1 MLLIDLLKIFIKMSD
16 IIKTEKDLNL
26 MLSSMRALLG
36 EITPSLRSVSNE
48 LRGKTIIWQG
58 VFDSEATD
66 DDFELLSMASGEV
79 IAEYNDFSLEEIITR
94 IPYPNKMNHLKNL
107 VYLRHESNYYKE

>member
-1 MLLIDLLKIFIKMSD
+1 MSD
-16 IIKTEKDLNL
+16 IIKTEEDLKL

-36 EITPSLRSVSNE
+36 EITPTLRSVSIE
-48 LRGKTIIWQG
+48 LRGKIIIWQCI
-58 VFDSEATD
+58 FDTEATD
-66 DDFELLSMASGEV
+66 DDFELANIASGEV
-79 IAEYNDFSLEEIITR
+79 IADYNDYGLEEIITR